1 MDKPVVNVRF
11 AEAVASGN
19 TEPSGSEAFLQ
30 KLQQLLTKY
39 SAQIQVKEHRTLI
52 GDHPTY
58 LMRLYI
64 PGDGNFLLKE
74 VVIGEYITGSYR
86 DTYSA
91 GRIRS
96 K

>member
-1 MDKPVVNVRF
+1 MDKP
-11 AEAVASGN
+11 EL
-19 TEPSGSEAFLQ
+19 FLIE
-30 KLQQLLTKY
+30 LQQLLSKY
-39 SAQIQVKEHRTLI
+39 SAQIQVKEHRTLM
-52 GDHPTY
+52 GDRPTY
-58 LMRLYI
+58 LMRLYM
-64 PGDGNFLLKE
+64 PGDGNFFLKE